1 MKDYLYEMNE
11 NYSIIKQIRLSVI
24 ISFGL
29 LALDALDMPSKII
42 AKYGCPVFSL
52 ISIGIIILIGLTIIE
67 YGFIDMLRIGV
78 INSLDNIIFVKLCSI
93 LIYIIMIRFMGELYL
108 YKLIVLGVLLF
119 LILIAA
125 PIRIF
130 KFNAAKRQ
138 SEEYKPN
145 ITDLKDLYED
155 NIKEF
160 GERPIILDER
170 DVEYDLLNRDMI
182 INHLYDAIV
191 STNLN
196 GSFVISLGGR
206 WGSGKTTIIRNVKR
220 MILEENEDVVIIDE
234 FDPWI
239 YSDEDALLQNM
250 FNIIISK
257 SGFKY
262 SHLLTK
268 KIAEDLSELILGT
281 NRSSLIRAIFFENS
295 IAKIKSKINNYLK
308 MSEKKFVFFID
319 NIDRAEKENVILL
332 FKLVGNILDFDR
344 ITYVLSFDDKR
355 VKEIFE
361 RDLEIDSEYLKK
373 IINLQIRIPEIDKAI
388 LSNIYGTTLKR
399 ILTIY
404 GENKENLRDYNNF
417 IDFICERRLDLR
429 DFKRFINSAVNF
441 SFKTNHYLY
450 YKDLLIMEYIK
461 LFNFSLYMTI
471 FDNRQYFISHDRI
484 TDHLVYSE
492 SFNTD
497 KFNSDGKLF
506 YEKLFEEQENQY
518 YKGILGE
525 IFPYIDKYNKNQD
538 LVYNG
543 IVILKDSERIKISKN
558 RQICSAK
565 YFDLYF
571 TATSNVYAEIGILV
585 ENFIEVI
592 NDELTLENKEKL
604 FKEILSSTYYS
615 YHNEIIEGIQ
625 LYIDEIKQDKCYDL
639 AKILF
644 KNIDYVDNSLSFAF
658 MSSKERVS
666 IIIHTLLNRISNY
679 EYKDF
684 LDSIKTD
691 YRSLNFI
698 QDILYWFINDKEN
711 INKDGRMELLK
722 DTVKEMAT
730 DILNNSIDLYEDVNY
745 MPSNIWGLYHA
756 YNEELDKLK
765 SYISRIINEKN
776 IFRFLNDLIST
787 SVGTKYRYYI
797 KKDNLELFISQ
808 DKINTILSK
817 IETKTDDE
825 KFVLDVYR
833 AFDEGVKDMWGEP
846 GISVNQ
852 EKKLVL

>member
-319 NIDRAEKENVILL
+319 NIDRVFMVI
-332 FKLVGNILDFDR
+332 
-344 ITYVLSFDDKR
+344 
-355 VKEIFE
+355 
-361 RDLEIDSEYLKK
+361 
-373 IINLQIRIPEIDKAI
+373 
-388 LSNIYGTTLKR
+388 
-399 ILTIY
+399 
-404 GENKENLRDYNNF
+404 
-417 IDFICERRLDLR
+417 
-429 DFKRFINSAVNF
+429 
-441 SFKTNHYLY
+441 
-450 YKDLLIMEYIK
+450 
-461 LFNFSLYMTI
+461 
-471 FDNRQYFISHDRI
+471 
-484 TDHLVYSE
+484 
-492 SFNTD
+492 
-497 KFNSDGKLF
+497 
-506 YEKLFEEQENQY
+506 
-518 YKGILGE
+518 
-525 IFPYIDKYNKNQD
+525 
-538 LVYNG
+538 
-543 IVILKDSERIKISKN
+543 
-558 RQICSAK
+558 
-565 YFDLYF
+565 
-571 TATSNVYAEIGILV
+571 
-585 ENFIEVI
+585 
-592 NDELTLENKEKL
+592 
-604 FKEILSSTYYS
+604 
-615 YHNEIIEGIQ
+615 
-625 LYIDEIKQDKCYDL
+625 
-639 AKILF
+639 
-644 KNIDYVDNSLSFAF
+644 
-658 MSSKERVS
+658 
-666 IIIHTLLNRISNY
+666 
-679 EYKDF
+679 
-684 LDSIKTD
+684 
-691 YRSLNFI
+691 
-698 QDILYWFINDKEN
+698 
-711 INKDGRMELLK
+711 
-722 DTVKEMAT
+722 
-730 DILNNSIDLYEDVNY
+730 
-745 MPSNIWGLYHA
+745 
-756 YNEELDKLK
+756 
-765 SYISRIINEKN
+765 
-776 IFRFLNDLIST
+776 
-787 SVGTKYRYYI
+787 
-797 KKDNLELFISQ
+797 
-808 DKINTILSK
+808 
-817 IETKTDDE
+817 
-825 KFVLDVYR
+825 
-833 AFDEGVKDMWGEP
+833 
-846 GISVNQ
+846 
-852 EKKLVL
+852 